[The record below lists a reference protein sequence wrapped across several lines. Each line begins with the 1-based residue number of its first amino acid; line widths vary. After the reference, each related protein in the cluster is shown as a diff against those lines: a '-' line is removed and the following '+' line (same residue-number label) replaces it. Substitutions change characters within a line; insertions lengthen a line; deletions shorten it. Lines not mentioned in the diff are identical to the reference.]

1 MYLVLWKLGKF
12 CQICVLYCQFWTVI
26 VFDGGVIQISYL
38 ILTLE
43 TTKNLVELR
52 EKYVQLESLTR
63 PVEDP
68 GFPVG
73 GAWTSWGGRG
83 LPRRLC
89 FENFVCRNKRIWT
102 LRGACAGHAPS
113 RSANEDWHALVSM
126 TRAEFPDCTCRPY
139 PIMQHSRMPGWSL
152 PLADWLATQ

>member
-1 MYLVLWKLGKF
+1 M
-12 CQICVLYCQFWTVI
+12 I

-73 GAWTSWGGRG
+73 GRGPREGAWT
-83 LPRRLC
+83 PKAVM
-89 FENFVCRNKRIWT
+89 F
-102 LRGACAGHAPS
+102 
-113 RSANEDWHALVSM
+113 
-126 TRAEFPDCTCRPY
+126 
-139 PIMQHSRMPGWSL
+139 
-152 PLADWLATQ
+152 